1 MSRRLKKLIEEKAW
15 ETLTEHG
22 YNDSQLF
29 EQLKQKVMEKLDEG
43 AESVD
48 EQKFSAKA
56 SVSPSV
62 SPRPAPK
69 PTLPPGANPRDYPYP
84 LGTGPN
90 PSMLPGGGGR
100 KVRDQPP
107 IYQDNK
113 DGQLYVWTMGPP
125 PGWSR
130 TGATQTSQI

>member
-1 MSRRLKKLIEEKAW
+1 MNRRLKKLIEEKAW
-15 ETLTEHG
+15 ETLTENG

-29 EQLKQKVMEKLDEG
+29 EQLTQKVMEKLNES

-56 SVSPSV
+56 SV

-69 PTLPPGANPRDYPYP
+69 PTLPPGANPGDYPYP

-90 PSMLPGGGGR
+90 PSMLPSGGGR
-100 KVRDQPP
+100 EVRKQPP
-107 IYQDNK
+107 IYQDNE
-113 DGQLYVWTMGPP
+113 DGQLYVWSMGPP

-130 TGATQTSQI
+130 FGNTQTSQI